1 MLFHFSWSTELE
13 GYCWLIPGDDAV
25 SISGIRGV
33 GFEIVN
39 RIWILW
45 MQLFSIKKWAR
56 SNRKSNPVCCPGKVI
71 TKDKV
76 GNVSLEIVRK
86 QA

>member
-1 MLFHFSWSTELE
+1 MPFHFSWSTELE

-25 SISGIRGV
+25 YISGIRGV
-33 GFEIVN
+33 GFEIEN

-56 SNRKSNPVCCPGKVI
+56 KSNPVNCPGKVI

-76 GNVSLEIVRK
+76 GNVSLEIIRK